1 MKAMNQLN
9 ENQAFKMVINA
20 VDLAENEDDLNAV
33 RDYVADALGQ
43 VNLHSEIFSVSSRKS
58 LKRGRSRYRSIAR

>member
-1 MKAMNQLN
+1 MKDMNQLN

-33 RDYVADALGQ
+33 HDYVADALGQ
-43 VNLHSEIFSVSSRKS
+43 VNLHSEIFNVSSRKG
-58 LKRGRSRYRSIAR
+58 LKGRSRHRRFTK

>member
-1 MKAMNQLN
+1 MKDMNQLN

-33 RDYVADALGQ
+33 HDYVADALGQ
-43 VNLHSEIFSVSSRKS
+43 VNLHSEIFNVSSRKG
-58 LKRGRSRYRSIAR
+58 LKEGDQGRRFTK

>member
-1 MKAMNQLN
+1 MNQLN

-58 LKRGRSRYRSIAR
+58 

>member
-1 MKAMNQLN
+1 MNQLN

-33 RDYVADALGQ
+33 HDYVADALGQ
-43 VNLHSEIFSVSSRKS
+43 VNLHSEIFNVSSRKG
-58 LKRGRSRYRSIAR
+58 LKKAIKA